1 MTDTSVFY
9 GGDPIEEEDLST
21 LDRGDTLEPS
31 AEPEAP
37 SVPSAPAE
45 PEALVPE
52 PSAEPSAELS
62 GEEPASVEKP
72 EEDAEVPEGLKPDH
86 KIPKARFDEV
96 NLKRKAAEARLKQL
110 EDELTRLKAPQDPA
124 AAFDFD
130 AKEEEYM
137 TAVVDGEFA
146 KAKAI
151 RAEIRQAEQAALR
164 AEAAKVKTEAVTQT
178 QLELDFKSTVAE
190 LETKYPAFNS
200 RTETFDEDATN
211 EVLELH
217 QVYMQ
222 MGKYPTPSD
231 SLRAAADLIALKY
244 GVSAPSA
251 QSPAPSAPPAKQV
264 AAAKRK
270 AEVAASQPSIP
281 QSGVPGT
288 PSEVGVAAMSEEEF
302 DALPESKK
310 AELRGD
316 LV

>member
-9 GGDPIEEEDLST
+9 GGDPIEDDDLST
-21 LDRGDTLEPS
+21 LDRGDALEPS
-31 AEPEAP
+31 AEPETPVPTP
-37 SVPSAPAE
+37 SAEPETPVPTPSAEPEAPAE
-45 PEALVPE
+45 PA
-52 PSAEPSAELS
+52 AT
-62 GEEPASVEKP
+62 
-72 EEDAEVPEGLKPDH
+72 EDGEVPDGLKPDH

-110 EDELTRLKAPQDPA
+110 EDELNRLKTPQDPA
-124 AAFDFD
+124 ATFDFD
-130 AKEEEYM
+130 AKEEAYM
-137 TAVVDGEFA
+137 AAVVDGEFA

-164 AEAAKVKTEAVTQT
+164 AEAARVKTEAVTQT
-178 QLELDFKSTVAE
+178 QVELDFKSTVAE
-190 LETKYPAFNS
+190 LETKYPVFNS
-200 RTETFDEDATN
+200 RAETFDEDATN

-222 MGKYPTPSD
+222 MGKYPSPSD

-244 GVSAPSA
+244 GVSPSSTA
-251 QSPAPSAPPAKQV
+251 AVADLAPSAPNQKQL

-270 AEVAASQPSIP
+270 AEIAAAQPAIP
-281 QSGVPGT
+281 QSGAPGVPAG
-288 PSEVGVAAMSEEEF
+288 PSVTTMSEDEF

-316 LV
+316 VM

>member
-9 GGDPIEEEDLST
+9 GGDPIEEEDLSA
-21 LDRGDTLEPS
+21 LDRGDALEPS

-37 SVPSAPAE
+37 APSAE
-45 PEALVPE
+45 PEAPAPE
-52 PSAEPSAELS
+52 PSAEPSAEPGVEDAEPAEKP
-62 GEEPASVEKP
+62 GEE
-72 EEDAEVPEGLKPDH
+72 AEVPEGLKPDH

-110 EDELTRLKAPQDPA
+110 EDELNRLKTPQDPA
-124 AAFDFD
+124 ATFDFD
-130 AKEEEYM
+130 AKEEAYM
-137 TAVVDGEFA
+137 AAVVDGEFA
-146 KAKAI
+146 KAKTI

-178 QLELDFKSTVAE
+178 QLELDFKSTVTE
-190 LETKYPAFNS
+190 LETKYPTFNS

-231 SLRAAADLIALKY
+231 SLRAAAELIALKY
-244 GVSAPSA
+244 GVTPPAPE
-251 QSPAPSAPPAKQV
+251 PAPSEPSPKQV

-270 AEVAASQPSIP
+270 AEVAATQPSIP

-288 PSEVGVAAMSEEEF
+288 PLEVGIGAMSEEEF